1 MLASFILRSVGEYR
15 MTEED
20 KAEDRASQAML
31 PLLGDPSVPET
42 PKHGITRVD
51 RTPPCLR
58 KHAATVAALVCHFP
72 DTPQACVRVARVDGP
87 C

>member
-42 PKHGITRVD
+42 PKHV
-51 RTPPCLR
+51 L
-58 KHAATVAALVCHFP
+58 A
-72 DTPQACVRVARVDGP
+72 DTASSP
-87 C
+87 